1 VTDSSAPSSR
11 RDRHDPAAGSGEVDS
26 LDRAIIA
33 ELQRDGRATFR
44 AIGRRLNVPEAT
56 VRFRTNRL
64 QEAGVI
70 SVTAFADPQRLG
82 YGILASMFLRV
93 AAPRRTAVIDELRTW
108 EEVMYLSSCAGRA
121 DLMLQV
127 VSRGLGELEGVI
139 ARRLADLDGV
149 LEVET
154 LVELEVHKAHYE
166 FPHEPDS

>member
-1 VTDSSAPSSR
+1 VSSSS
-11 RDRHDPAAGSGEVDS
+11 DAQPNDLEPVAGEVDA

-33 ELQRDGRATFR
+33 ELQRDGRATYR
-44 AIGRRLNVPEAT
+44 AIGRKLGVPEAT

-64 QEAGVI
+64 QKSGVM

-82 YGILASMFLRV
+82 YGVLASMFLRV
-93 AAPRRTAVIDELRTW
+93 AATRRAALIEELQSW

-127 VSRGLGELEGVI
+127 VSRSIGELEDVI
-139 ARRLADLDGV
+139 ARRLAELNGV

-154 LVELEVHKAHYE
+154 LLELKVHKAHYE
-166 FPHEPDS
+166 FPRSETE

>member
-1 VTDSSAPSSR
+1 MNDATAPSSR
-11 RDRHDPAAGSGEVDS
+11 SDSRDRTDESGEVDS

-33 ELQRDGRATFR
+33 ELQRDGRVSFR
-44 AIGRRLNVPEAT
+44 AIGRKLNIPEAT

-64 QEAGVI
+64 QEARVI

-93 AAPRRTAVIDELRTW
+93 AAASRGAVIDELRTW
-108 EEVMYLSSCAGRA
+108 EEVMHLSSCAGRA

-127 VSRGLGELEGVI
+127 VSRSLEELEVI
-139 ARRLADLDGV
+139 IADRLAKLDGV

-166 FPHEPDS
+166 FPRGAAP